1 MKEILDLMFLEIFR
15 VHYQTTEHIMLL
27 CYNIYHNSSG
37 YSFEY
42 GTTCTIN
49 PYLGLRMEEINSK
62 SAYLRNVSNNF
73 WSVFDV

>member
-15 VHYQTTEHIMLL
+15 LYYQTTEHIMLL
-27 CYNIYHNSSG
+27 CHNIYHNSSG

-49 PYLGLRMEEINSK
+49 PYLGLRKILNG
-62 SAYLRNVSNNF
+62 RNKF
-73 WSVFDV
+73 KLCICTQCMK